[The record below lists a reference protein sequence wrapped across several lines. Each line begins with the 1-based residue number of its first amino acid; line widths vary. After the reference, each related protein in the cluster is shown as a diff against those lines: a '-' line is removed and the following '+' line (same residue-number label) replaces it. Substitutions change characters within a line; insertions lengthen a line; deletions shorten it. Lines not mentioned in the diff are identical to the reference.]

1 VRVRGSRF
9 EVSEAHVSGTKK
21 KLVDTIH
28 RLVDHSPLAAHLANN
43 RRPALVRV
51 ESRWAW
57 RIASLRKPRR

>member
-51 ESRWAW
+51 ESR
-57 RIASLRKPRR
+57 